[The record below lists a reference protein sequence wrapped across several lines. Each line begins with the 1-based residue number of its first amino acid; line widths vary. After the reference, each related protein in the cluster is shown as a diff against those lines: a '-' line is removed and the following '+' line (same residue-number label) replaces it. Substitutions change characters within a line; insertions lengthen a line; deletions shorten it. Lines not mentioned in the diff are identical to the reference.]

1 MFSTSLAGCPARS
14 PSLGALRLAAA
25 IVAALIVGGFNPPT
39 ALARQ
44 APAIASAS
52 AATATGTPAAQAK
65 APDVST
71 IAADDE
77 RSRLVYSVNRTPER
91 PFDTA
96 RAVQVITAEDI
107 WRKNARTV
115 PELLMN
121 ETGIFVQQT
130 NYGGGSP
137 IIRGLMG
144 KQIVILVDGVRINN
158 ATFRFGPL
166 QYLNTIDISAVERIE
181 IVRGVESVLGS
192 DSLGGL
198 INIILKK
205 GPAAGTNQAI
215 GGAVSTR
222 LSTGD
227 ASGAGHAEVYGKLD
241 KLRYTFGSTIRRAG
255 DVQPGDN
262 QPVQR
267 LTGYDEWAAAMSAEY
282 AISPARTLSLRY
294 HTLEQDKV
302 PGASA
307 GATTTYLVND
317 PQQLHL
323 LTFAYQDLTKH
334 RLFDQMQVTGY
345 VNRQTE
351 GQIEIRTPAINV
363 ERRNM
368 DSDDVVGA
376 SLQMA
381 SFLGGSHR
389 LIYGLDYTTER
400 IDSVRNDVNVVT
412 GAVAAA
418 RGKFTDNARYDTA
431 ALYLQ
436 DHFDMTKW
444 VTTTV
449 GARFGRTSASGS
461 ENSKVA
467 VLDLA
472 STQTGLTGSAGVVG
486 HLSHAVNIVASLTR
500 GFRPPNIDDLSRYDD
515 RSGSEGIEI
524 PNPSLRPEQSL
535 TYEIGVKA
543 DSARLDGSAFYY
555 DSRLEDLHDR
565 RPGTSNGLSYFDL
578 NDNGV
583 RDANEPTVLQRVNV
597 GSATIRGVEL
607 DARFRFSPAFSLA
620 GNFTRT
626 RGDDHVL
633 NEPLSRIPPDFG
645 RLTLR
650 WSPATGQR
658 RIWSELDYTF
668 AAAQRLVST
677 RDKGDA
683 RIGKTGTDGFDLLGA
698 RGGFDLARQI
708 RVSVAVE
715 NIFDKAY
722 KYHASGVLR
731 PGRQFV
737 LGTEFRF

>member
-1 MFSTSLAGCPARS
+1 MSYTFIQRCPADS
-14 PSLGALRLAAA
+14 ESLRTLPLAAA
-25 IVAALIVGGFNPPT
+25 IAAALIVGGFDPPA
-39 ALARQ
+39 ALAGQ
-44 APAIASAS
+44 AQQAIAPAVTGTANPVS
-52 AATATGTPAAQAK
+52 AAKTPDAQAT
-65 APDVST
+65 PS
-71 IAADDE
+71 DDE

-91 PFDTA
+91 PFDTT

-107 WRKNARTV
+107 WRQNARTV

-137 IIRGLMG
+137 IVRGLMG
-144 KQIVILVDGVRINN
+144 KQIVILLDGVRINN

-205 GPAAGTNQAI
+205 GPPAGTNQAI
-215 GGAVSTR
+215 GGTVSTR
-222 LSTGD
+222 LSSGD
-227 ASGAGHAEVYGKLD
+227 AGGAGHAEVYGRID
-241 KLRYTFGSTIRRAG
+241 KLRYSFGTTYRRAG

-262 QPVQR
+262 RPAQR
-267 LTGYDEWAAAMSAEY
+267 LTGYDEGAAAMSAEY
-282 AISPARTLSLRY
+282 AVSPARTLSLRY
-294 HTLEQDKV
+294 HTLTQDKV

-317 PQQLHL
+317 PQKLHL
-323 LTFAYQDLTKH
+323 LTLEYQDLTKH
-334 RLFDQMQVTGY
+334 RLFDQLQVTGY
-345 VNRQTE
+345 VNRQDE
-351 GQIEIRTPAINV
+351 GQIEIRSTAINV
-363 ERRNM
+363 ERRNL

-389 LIYGLDYTTER
+389 LIYGFDYTNER

-412 GAVAAA
+412 GAVAVA
-418 RGKFTDNARYDTA
+418 RGKFTDNARYETA
-431 ALYLQ
+431 ALYVQ
-436 DHFDMTKW
+436 DHFDITKW
-444 VTTTV
+444 LTPSI
-449 GARFGRTSASGS
+449 GARYGRTSASGS

-486 HLSHAVNIVASLTR
+486 HLSHLVNIVASVTR

-524 PNPSLRPEQSL
+524 PNPGLRPERSL
-535 TYEIGVKA
+535 TYEIGVKV
-543 DSARLDGSAFYY
+543 DSAHLDGSAFYY
-555 DSRLEDLHDR
+555 DSQLEDLHDR
-565 RPGTSNGLSYFDL
+565 RPGISNGLPYFDL
-578 NDNGV
+578 NDNGI

-607 DARFRFSPAFSLA
+607 DARYRFSPAFSLA
-620 GNFTRT
+620 ANFTRT
-626 RGDDHVL
+626 RGEDHVL

-645 RLTLR
+645 RLTVR
-650 WSPATGQR
+650 WSPGAGQR
-658 RIWSELDYTF
+658 RVWSELGYTLV
-668 AAAQRLVST
+668 AAQRRIST

-683 RIGKTGTDGFDLLGA
+683 RIGKTGTDGFDLFDA
-698 RGGFDLARQI
+698 RGGFDLPHQI
-708 RVSVAVE
+708 RVSLAVE
-715 NIFDKAY
+715 NIFDTAY

-737 LGTEFRF
+737 LGSEFRF